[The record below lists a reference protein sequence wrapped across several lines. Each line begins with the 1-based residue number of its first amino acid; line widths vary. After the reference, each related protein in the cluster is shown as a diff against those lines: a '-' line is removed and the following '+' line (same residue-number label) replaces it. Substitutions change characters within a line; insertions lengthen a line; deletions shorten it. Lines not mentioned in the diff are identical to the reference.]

1 MNRPRKLWPW
11 QAGLLVAIFVTHG
24 AAFLALKTKV
34 EVNERAKAL
43 GILNEFYDAGVW
55 IRSELTRSPL
65 EFGEARYSEFIPNQ
79 LMLRC
84 ATVRPLHVEF
94 VVHEA
99 SKNVFI
105 RRYALVKL

>member
-1 MNRPRKLWPW
+1 MSDPQYTIDYSGEVARS
-11 QAGLLVAIFVTHG
+11 LLV
-24 AAFLALKTKV
+24 LL
-34 EVNERAKAL
+34 ERAKAL